1 MSLVNE
7 ALKRTEEE
15 KRQRLAGATPPG
27 PPGADYGSR
36 PRPWLRRLLI
46 TVCAVLAVGTLAAY
60 GVLWVAG
67 RVTQEAT
74 AAANGLMNQSTASLE
89 RGLAAAAPAA
99 PDARR
104 QEAQP
109 AQGPAT
115 QEPPASG
122 AAPPRPTDR
131 PTAPGAGPRVD
142 PDVVKQIAQSLML
155 QMGLPAAAETPSKDA
170 VEPPPVGGEAVAP
183 EPSGPRTVAKV
194 VEPTPAPPEMPEPK
208 AAPPQAEAKPARPPP
223 VDTSRFKV
231 SSIVSGPQG
240 GTAIINGRPV
250 RVGDTVG
257 GAKVIKITP
266 RSVEVEIDGRRAT
279 LALG

>member
-27 PPGADYGSR
+27 PPGADYGSP
-36 PRPWLRRLLI
+36 PRAWLGRLLI
-46 TVCAVLAVGTLAAY
+46 IVCAVLAVGTLVAY

-67 RVTQEAT
+67 QVTQEAT
-74 AAANGLMNQSTASLE
+74 AGVNDLTEQSAASLE
-89 RGLAAAAPAA
+89 QGPAEAAPAA
-99 PDARR
+99 LESPR

-109 AQGPAT
+109 APGPAT
-115 QEPPASG
+115 QEPPAGS
-122 AAPPRPTDR
+122 AAPSNPTNGA
-131 PTAPGAGPRVD
+131 TAPREGPQID
-142 PDVVKQIAQSLML
+142 PDVVKQIAQSLMS
-155 QMGLPAAAETPSKDA
+155 QMRQAAAAETPAKDD

-183 EPSGPRTVAKV
+183 EPSGPQTVLKV
-194 VEPTPAPPEMPEPK
+194 GEPTPAAPEPK
-208 AAPPQAEAKPARPPP
+208 AAPPQAQAKPEPSPPP

-231 SSIVSGPQG
+231 SSIVSGPHG

-250 RVGDTVG
+250 RVGDTVA
-257 GAKVIKITP
+257 GAKIIKIAP

>member
-15 KRQRLAGATPPG
+15 KLQRLAGVTPPG
-27 PPGADYGSR
+27 PPGADYGSP
-36 PRPWLRRLLI
+36 PRPGLRRLLI
-46 TVCAVLAVGTLAAY
+46 TVCAVLVVGTLAAY
-60 GVLWVAG
+60 GVMWVAG
-67 RVTQEAT
+67 RVTREAT
-74 AAANGLMNQSTASLE
+74 AGVNDLMKQSAASLE
-89 RGLAAAAPAA
+89 QGLASAAPAA
-99 PDARR
+99 LEARH

-115 QEPPASG
+115 QEPPAG
-122 AAPPRPTDR
+122 TAAPSNPTNGA
-131 PTAPGAGPRVD
+131 TAPREGPQID
-142 PDVVKQIAQSLML
+142 PEVVKQIAQSLML
-155 QMGLPAAAETPSKDA
+155 QMGFPAATETPSKDDVDA
-170 VEPPPVGGEAVAP
+170 PPAALEAP
-183 EPSGPRTVAKV
+183 ET
-194 VEPTPAPPEMPEPK
+194 K

-279 LALG
+279 LTLG